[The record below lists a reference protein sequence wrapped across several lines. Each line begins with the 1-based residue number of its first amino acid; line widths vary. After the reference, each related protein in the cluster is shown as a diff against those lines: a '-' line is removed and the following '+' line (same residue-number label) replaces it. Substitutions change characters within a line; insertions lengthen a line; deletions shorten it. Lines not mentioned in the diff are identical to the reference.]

1 VPQGLFGESQNYGQ
15 FLGAGIIV
23 FTAFG
28 GALNAGL
35 PVMFDREF
43 GFLNRFLVAPLA
55 SRYSIVMASAIFIAA
70 MSLVQTAAIVASV
83 PCWGRGCPIPWA
95 LVWWC

>member
-1 VPQGLFGESQNYGQ
+1 LVEP
-15 FLGAGIIV
+15 
-23 FTAFG
+23 
-28 GALNAGL
+28 LNAGL

-70 MSLVQTAAIVASV
+70 MSLVQTAAIV
-83 PCWGRGCPIPWA
+83 GLNA
-95 LVWWC
+95 LAGGGAAGSPRA